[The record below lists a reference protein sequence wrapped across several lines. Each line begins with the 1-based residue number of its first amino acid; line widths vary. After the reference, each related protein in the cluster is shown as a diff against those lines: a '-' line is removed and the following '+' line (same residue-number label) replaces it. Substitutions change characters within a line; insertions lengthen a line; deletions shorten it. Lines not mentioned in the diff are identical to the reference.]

1 MLVMGGSAVGP
12 AKAGPYVRKAG
23 PYVRT
28 AGPYVKKGIDIG
40 TRQTFADLGQ
50 TLAENFDVGPLA
62 HGTSF
67 LEDIVV
73 HDP

>member
-1 MLVMGGSAVGP
+1 
-12 AKAGPYVRKAG
+12 VRQG
-23 PYVRT
+23 F
-28 AGPYVKKGIDIG
+28 DIG

-50 TLAENFDVGPLA
+50 TLAENFGVGPLA

-73 HDP
+73 HHP